1 LETKIVENIFII
13 GEMRRKMKKEK
24 EKRRKRFK
32 KKKREDLVV

>member
-32 KKKREDLVV
+32 KKK